1 MPGTPVPTAPQAQT
15 RVRAPPTTPMPRP
28 KPRTPFGQKVQL
40 QWMAQKRGLNEDAQA
55 QACNNA
61 QKKRA
66 APGCAGAPEQPAAGR
81 PQQQGAAG
89 AAGSPAQAT
98 PPPKRAHVATRPK
111 FMYLPAGFEV
121 GKEPIGD
128 VRTTVDG
135 NAGTRPLSDVL
146 YPPGAKPGSRVDDSL
161 TGSKMPDGTSCNK
174 PSKTWTRSDQATA
187 EYYAREHGYTMGSAE
202 AAPVQ
207 HTRLRAP

>member
-15 RVRAPPTTPMPRP
+15 RKRGAPTTPMPRQ
-28 KPRTPFGQKVQL
+28 KPRTAFGQKVQV
-40 QWMAQKRGLNEDAQA
+40 QWVAMTRGLNEDAKA
-55 QACNNA
+55 QSRNNVPE
-61 QKKRA
+61 KR
-66 APGCAGAPEQPAAGR
+66 PRPESDGATQQPDAGR

-135 NAGTRPLSDVL
+135 NA
-146 YPPGAKPGSRVDDSL
+146 SR
-161 TGSKMPDGTSCNK
+161 
-174 PSKTWTRSDQATA
+174 A
-187 EYYAREHGYTMGSAE
+187 
-202 AAPVQ
+202 
-207 HTRLRAP
+207 